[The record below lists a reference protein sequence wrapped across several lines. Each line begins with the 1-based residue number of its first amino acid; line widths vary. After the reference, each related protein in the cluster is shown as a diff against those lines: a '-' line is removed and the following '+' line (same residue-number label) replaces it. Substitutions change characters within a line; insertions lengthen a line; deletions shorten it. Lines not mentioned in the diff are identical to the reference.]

1 MISVIIP
8 TMWKCKILNNT
19 LLELSN
25 HKLVGEVILID
36 NTANTKILDIFKVNH
51 ILEGKNTFVNP
62 AWNKGFK
69 LAKYDKLL
77 ILNDDVETNWNVI
90 DLAYNHIT
98 ENIGLI
104 GAGISCWQY
113 IGGIADVIPISYR
126 PNCYGCLMFI
136 HKNSY
141 KEIPESLK
149 IHYGDDWLFEKSNKQ
164 NYQII
169 NWKIGGDSEQTSGL
183 SEFNQIKEY
192 DKKIYNHLK

>member
-19 LLELSN
+19 LYELSKHN
-25 HKLVGEVILID
+25 LVGEIILID
-36 NTANTKILDIFKVNH
+36 NTDNKTILDIPKVNH
-51 ILEGKNTFVNP
+51 ILEGNNTFVNP
-62 AWNKGFK
+62 AWNKGVK

-77 ILNDDVETNWNVI
+77 ILNDDVETEWGVI
-90 DLAYNHIT
+90 DLVYNHIT
-98 ENIGLI
+98 EDIGLI

-113 IGGIADVIPISYR
+113 TGGIPCINPISYR

-149 IHYGDDWLFEKSNKQ
+149 IHYGDDWLFEKSNRP

-169 NWKIGGDSEQTSGL
+169 NWKMGGDSEQTSGL
-183 SEFNQIKEY
+183 SEFNQIKED